1 MIIMNV
7 IHKINMTHK
16 TMKNNHLNFEMVYD
30 KFFHK
35 LVAFVNSYI
44 NNIEE
49 AKDIAQ
55 NSLVTFWEKRD
66 QLKQELPIEPFLFTI
81 AKNGALDYL
90 RSFKV
95 RLNHAQTV
103 YSEHQRMVSELHEIS
118 LELFDVEKLKAN
130 ILKKKIFKVLLTLPI
145 SDRKIFVLSRFNNLT
160 NSEIAQILNIS
171 PKTVEKRIS
180 LILKILRKNIH
191 ILFIIASKYQ

>member
-1 MIIMNV
+1 MNV
-7 IHKINMTHK
+7 THKIDK
-16 TMKNNHLNFEMVYD
+16 AIKINHLDFEMVYD